1 MSGEQETSQLEG
13 IAIIGMACRFPGAGT
28 PEAFWKNLREG
39 VESITFFKDEE
50 LDRAAIAPEELKD
63 PKYVKARATLDG
75 IDQFD
80 ARFFD
85 FSPREAE
92 ITDPQQ
98 RVFLE
103 CVWEALE
110 SAGHDP
116 GRAPGP
122 IGVYAGAGANGYLL
136 YNLSSAGHLV
146 GTINAFQAVIHNK
159 NDHLATRVAYKLDLK
174 GPAVTVQTACSTSL
188 VAVYHACQ
196 SLLSHQCDMA
206 LAGGVTITVPQKTG
220 YLYTERGIGSQDG
233 HCRPFD
239 ANAQGT
245 VGGSGAGVVVL
256 KRLAD
261 AVADGDVIHA
271 VIRGGAINN
280 DGTDKV
286 GYTAPSVSGQAD
298 VIGMAQALAG
308 VEPESITYVEA
319 HGTGTPMGDP
329 IEVKALT
336 QAFRAGGAE
345 RTGFCGLGSVKSNV
359 GHLDTAAGM
368 AGLIKTALALKHRE
382 LPPSLGFEKP
392 NPEIDFAGSPFYVN
406 AKLKPWE
413 ATGPRRAGVSS
424 FGLGGTNAH
433 VILEEAP
440 ARAPSGPSREHQLL
454 VLSARSAAALESA
467 TSRLAEHLKAHPE
480 LNLADVAYT
489 LQTGRK
495 GFEHRR
501 YVVCRTVD
509 EAAQA
514 LGTLSP
520 DRVITRV
527 QERVSRPVVFMFPG
541 QGSQHPGM
549 AAALYR
555 TEAAFRQEADRC
567 LEHLRRKHDVDLKPL
582 LFGTDVQDAPAA
594 AKLEQTA
601 LTQPALFVVEYALA
615 KLLMAWGLQ
624 PTSMIGHSVGEYV
637 AACLAGVFTLED
649 ALDLVATRGR
659 LMQSCPPGAML
670 SVQLPEAD
678 VRPLLTP
685 ELEIAATNAPASCV
699 VAGPTAAVEAL
710 EKQLAAKDVLAR
722 RLRTSHAFHSAMMD
736 PIVAAFRDAVAK
748 AKPAAPKLRFI
759 SNVTGTWVTAEQ
771 ATSPDYWAKHL
782 RQPVRFASGLDEL
795 LKEPE
800 AVLLEVG
807 PGKAL
812 QSLARWHPRKKQ
824 GQFMLTTLPPPGEAT
839 PEPEYLLRTLGQLW
853 LLGLE
858 ASHLFDGQT
867 RRREPLP
874 TYPFDRQR
882 YWVDL
887 RANTGT
893 QGARRG
899 TLDKRSDVASWFWLP
914 VWKESAPK
922 VAGNSGAGASATGGA
937 VAGASAAGASSVAA
951 KAAPWLLLLDKA
963 GLGAKLAPRLR
974 KQGTALVEVALAR
987 EFRRTGADSYEL
999 NPSRREDWATLLS
1012 ELAADGR
1019 LPERIVHLGGITA
1032 EGSGASAEDVIE
1044 RSFYSVLH
1052 LAQALA
1058 GHASGKPVH
1067 LTVVSNGM
1075 QEVTGGDLVSPEQA
1089 TALGPCQVIPREM
1102 PHVRCRSVDV
1112 TLPSPGSFQAGRLVE
1127 LLAAELM
1134 SDAEEPVVA
1143 LRGGRRWV
1151 QDFEEVR
1158 LDEGPTSAVAP
1169 REGGVYLITGG
1180 LGGMGLTF
1188 AEALAEKYH
1197 AKLVLTGRAAV
1208 PPREA
1213 WAKSLESADEATRRR
1228 IQAVQRL
1235 EAKGAQVLAVS
1246 ADVTDLTQ
1254 MRAAVEAARARFG
1267 AIHGVIHAAGVP
1279 GGGLLQLKTREAAA
1293 AVLAP
1298 KVTGSRV
1305 LAAVL
1310 EGERLD
1316 FFVACS
1322 SLVSVVGRF
1331 GQVDYT
1337 AANSFLDAFTRAY
1350 QARTGTYAVTL
1361 NWGAWDE
1368 VGMAARPAAQAGEGR
1383 AMPHPFVHRCL
1394 VDTPQRKVFAGTFGE
1409 PRSQWVTDEHR
1420 ILGNPTV
1427 PGVAYFEMVRAAM
1440 ADEAHGRTVELVD
1453 NYFLAPLRVPENETR
1468 EVRLI
1473 VEKDGDGWRWVVR
1486 SLPPGGVGKGTDHS
1500 AGRVRFGGPRVPRF
1514 EDLEALRKRCDK
1526 PRPQSLEAE
1535 YEQELGPRW
1544 RSVQS
1549 ILPGQHELLMVLELM
1564 PEFSG
1569 DFEQLLF
1576 HPSLI
1581 DRTSG
1586 IAKSFLAEHGYYLPF
1601 GYKVLR
1607 LHGDL
1612 PRRVYSHARFR
1623 ANEST
1628 DGGETL
1634 AFDLTMM
1641 DEQGRVLVEVERL
1654 TQKRVN
1660 DPAAELRALAAA
1672 ARESALAKVLPTE
1685 ERKEIAPAEGVMAL
1699 ERVLASGIAPQVV
1712 VSVRDLHATIAH
1724 TDEVVRERM
1733 LQAVGETR
1741 ASGEQQARPELKT
1754 PYVAPRNEVEQRIA
1768 EAWQSV
1774 LGIDKVGVHDNFFE
1788 LGGDSVQA
1796 IQIIARGSQ
1805 SGLQLSPQQFF
1816 QYSTIAELA
1825 EMISGVLAKQAEQGP
1840 VMGPAPLTPEQRRLL
1855 ELPAT
1860 AAIRV
1865 ARLPLQGPVE
1875 VATQALGTA
1884 LSQTPGAVQSQVL
1897 GTAPSQTLGA
1907 ALLQAPGAGPSQTQS
1922 TVLSQALSTVPSQA
1936 LGTTLSQA
1944 LATVL
1949 AHHDALRL
1957 RFTRGVSGWQQVG
1970 TPPGTEVP
1978 FTEVDLR
1985 ALPAAEHEAA
1995 LHGEEEKLRAKLDA
2009 GTGPLVATTLVR
2021 LEGGAGTHLLVA
2033 AHGLAVDAASW
2044 RLLVEDLSAALRH
2057 AQGGPA
2063 LRLKTSSFKRWAERL
2078 AEEAAADSLRKEEPV
2093 WQAAWDG
2100 AVKLPVDRA
2109 GGALGAAR
2117 VLEVALTD
2125 DETRQLTER
2134 LAGTWRADVAES
2146 AVASLG
2152 RALASWTGGNRLRVD
2167 VVSDGRE
2174 AFDGMDCSRT
2184 VGCFDVTWPLLLE
2197 LTNGQD
2203 AAEALKAVKE
2213 RMRRVPRRGIGFGLL
2228 RDGPHG
2234 EVAERLRRLPRAEVV
2249 FRHLGAVD
2257 AVPGAHRDT
2266 QGYALSVETFLSGGR
2281 LHVRIA
2287 CDDGTYTQA
2296 TASRLAGDLLGG
2308 LRALCGEGQD
2318 TQAAL
2323 SSVDFPLAGLDDSQL
2338 GALAALID
2346 EADGSEG

>member
-1 MSGEQETSQLEG
+1 MSGEQETPQLEG

-63 PKYVKARATLDG
+63 PKYVKARATLDA

-98 RVFLE
+98 RIFLE

-116 GRAPGP
+116 SRATGP

-206 LAGGVTITVPQKTG
+206 LAGGVTVTVPQKTG
-220 YLYTERGIGSQDG
+220 YLYTERGIGSPDG

-271 VIRGGAINN
+271 VIRGGALNN

-286 GYTAPSVSGQAD
+286 GYTAPSVAGQAD
-298 VIGMAQALAG
+298 VIGMAHALSG

-345 RTGFCGLGSVKSNV
+345 ANAFCGLGSVKSNV
-359 GHLDTAAGM
+359 GHLDTAAGI
-368 AGLIKTALALKHRE
+368 AGLIKTSLALKHRE
-382 LPPSLGFEKP
+382 LPPSLGFDKP

-406 AKLKPWE
+406 AKLQPWE
-413 ATGPRRAGVSS
+413 SKGPRRAGVSS

-433 VILEEAP
+433 VVLEEAP
-440 ARAPSGPSREHQLL
+440 ERAPSGPSREHQLL
-454 VLSARSAAALESA
+454 VVSARSAAALESA
-467 TSRLAEHLKAHPE
+467 TSRLAEHLKQHPE

-501 YVVCRTVD
+501 YVVCRTVE

-527 QERVSRPVVFMFPG
+527 QEPVHRPLVFMFAG

-549 AAALYR
+549 AAGLYR
-555 TEAAFRQEADRC
+555 TEATFRQEADRC
-567 LEHLRRKHDVDLKPL
+567 LELLRRKHDLDLKPL
-582 LFGTDVQDAPAA
+582 LFGTDTQDAQAA

-615 KLLMAWGLQ
+615 KLLMAWGLE

-637 AACLAGVFTLED
+637 AACLAGVFSLED
-649 ALDLVATRGR
+649 ALELVATRGR

-670 SVQLPEAD
+670 SVQLAEAD
-678 VRPLLTP
+678 VRPLLGA

-699 VAGPTAAVEAL
+699 VAGPVAAVEAL
-710 EKQLAAKDVLAR
+710 EKQLAAKDVLTR

-736 PIVAAFRDAVAK
+736 PIVSAFRDAVAK
-748 AKPAAPKLRFI
+748 AKPSAPRLRFI
-759 SNVTGTWVTAEQ
+759 SNVTGTWITPEQ

-782 RQPVRFASGLDEL
+782 RQPVRFAAGLDEL

-807 PGKAL
+807 PGKTL

-824 GQFMLTTLPPPGEAT
+824 GQFMLTTLPPVGEAT
-839 PEPEYLLRTLGQLW
+839 PEPEFLLRTLGQLW

-858 ASHLFDGQT
+858 APHFFDGQT
-867 RRREPLP
+867 RRREVLP

-882 YWVDL
+882 YWVEL
-887 RANTGT
+887 RAQAGA

-899 TLDKRSDVASWFWLP
+899 GTLDKRQDVASWFWLP

-922 VAGNSGAGASATGGA
+922 VA
-937 VAGASAAGASSVAA
+937 SVEA
-951 KAAPWLLLLDKA
+951 KAASWLLLHDRA

-974 KQGTALVEVALAR
+974 KQGAALVEVSLAR

-999 NPSRREDWATLLS
+999 NPGRREDWATLLS

-1019 LPERIVHLGGITA
+1019 LPEHIVHLGGITA
-1032 EGSGASAEDVIE
+1032 EGSGATAEDIIE
-1044 RSFYSVLH
+1044 RSFFSVLN
-1052 LAQALA
+1052 LAQALGGQA
-1058 GHASGKPVH
+1058 AGKPVH

-1112 TLPSPGSFQAGRLVE
+1112 TLPPAGSFQAARLVE
-1127 LLAAELM
+1127 LLAAELTA
-1134 SDAEEPVVA
+1134 DAEAPVVA
-1143 LRGGRRWV
+1143 LRSGRRWV
-1151 QDFEEVR
+1151 RDFEEVR
-1158 LDEGPTSAVAP
+1158 LDEGPTSAVSL

-1180 LGGMGLTF
+1180 LGGMGLSF
-1188 AEALAEKYH
+1188 AEALAEKCR

-1208 PPREA
+1208 PPREE
-1213 WAKSLESADEATRRR
+1213 WAKHLASGDEATRRR

-1235 EAKGAQVLAVS
+1235 EEKGAQVLAVS
-1246 ADVTDLTQ
+1246 ADVTDLEK
-1254 MRAAVEAARARFG
+1254 MRSAVEVARVRFG

-1279 GGGLLQLKTREAAA
+1279 GGGMLQLKTREAAA
-1293 AVLAP
+1293 SVLAP

-1310 EGERLD
+1310 EGEKLD
-1316 FFVACS
+1316 FLVACS
-1322 SLVSVVGRF
+1322 SLTTVVGRF

-1350 QARTGTYAVTL
+1350 QARTGTYAVTI

-1368 VGMAARPAAQAGEGR
+1368 VGMAARPAAGTGEGR

-1409 PRSQWVTDEHR
+1409 QRSQWVTDEHR

-1440 ADEAHGRTVELVD
+1440 AGEANGRVIELVD

-1473 VEKDGDGWRWVVR
+1473 LEKDGDGWRWVVR

-1500 AGRVRFGGPRVPRF
+1500 AGRVRFGEPRVARF

-1526 PRPQSLEAE
+1526 PRPQSMEAE

-1544 RSVQS
+1544 KSVQA

-1634 AFDLTMM
+1634 VFDLTMM

-1685 ERKEIAPAEGVMAL
+1685 GRQEIAPREGVVAL
-1699 ERVLASGIAPQVV
+1699 ERILASGLAPQVV

-1724 TDEVVRERM
+1724 TDEVVRERV
-1733 LQAVGETR
+1733 LQAVSETR
-1741 ASGEQQARPELKT
+1741 ASGEAQPRPELKT
-1754 PYVAPRNEVEQRIA
+1754 PYVAPRNEIEQRIS
-1768 EAWQSV
+1768 EAWQAV

-1825 EMISGVLAKQAEQGP
+1825 EMIAGVLAKQAEQGP
-1840 VMGPAPLTPEQRRLL
+1840 VVGPAPLTPEQRRLL
-1855 ELPAT
+1855 ESSARAAT
-1860 AAIRV
+1860 RV
-1865 ARLPLQGPVE
+1865 ARLAVHGPVE
-1875 VATQALGTA
+1875 ASA
-1884 LSQTPGAVQSQVL
+1884 
-1897 GTAPSQTLGA
+1897 
-1907 ALLQAPGAGPSQTQS
+1907 
-1922 TVLSQALSTVPSQA
+1922 
-1936 LGTTLSQA
+1936 LSQA

-1957 RFTRGVSGWQQVG
+1957 RFTRGVSGWQQAG
-1970 TPPGTEVP
+1970 TPPATEVS
-1978 FTEVDLR
+1978 FSEVDLR
-1985 ALPAAEHEAA
+1985 ALPASGHEAA
-1995 LHGEEEKLRAKLDA
+1995 LQGEEEKLRAKLDV
-2009 GTGPLVATTLVR
+2009 GSGPLLASALVR
-2021 LEGGAGTHLLVA
+2021 LEPGSHLLVA
-2033 AHGLAVDAASW
+2033 AHGLAVDGASW
-2044 RLLVEDLSAALRH
+2044 RLLEEDLAAALR
-2057 AQGGPA
+2057 QPG
-2063 LRLKTSSFKRWAERL
+2063 LRPKTTSFKRWAERL
-2078 AEEAAADSLRKEEPV
+2078 AEEAASESLRKEEAV
-2093 WQAAWDG
+2093 WQGAWDS
-2100 AVKLPVDRA
+2100 AVKLPVDVA
-2109 GGALGAAR
+2109 WQGGWDAAAKKPAEASGTASA
-2117 VLEVALTD
+2117 VEAALTEE
-2125 DETRQLTER
+2125 ETRQLTER

-2152 RALASWTGGNRLRVD
+2152 RALAAWTGGGQHRVD

-2174 AFDGMDCSRT
+2174 AFDGMDFSRT
-2184 VGCFDVTWPLLLE
+2184 VGCFDVTWPLLLDV
-2197 LTNGQD
+2197 TGSQD
-2203 AAEALKAVKE
+2203 AAESLKGVKE

-2234 EVAERLRRLPRAEVV
+2234 ELSERLRRLPRAEVV
-2249 FRHLGAVD
+2249 FRHLGPVEAPEGAPFAPVS
-2257 AVPGAHRDT
+2257 APGGSRGMG
-2266 QGYALSVETFLSGGR
+2266 GYSLAVETFLSGGR
-2281 LHVRIA
+2281 LHVRCA
-2287 CDDGTYTQA
+2287 WDEGAYTQA
-2296 TASRLAGDLLGG
+2296 TASKLAGDILGG

-2318 TQAAL
+2318 SRAAL

-2338 GALAALID
+2338 GALAALIN

>member
-116 GRAPGP
+116 GRAAGP

-196 SLLSHQCDMA
+196 SLLSHQCDLA

-245 VGGSGAGVVVL
+245 VGGSGAGLVVL

-271 VIRGGAINN
+271 VIRGGALNN

-298 VIGMAQALAG
+298 VIGMAHALAG

-345 RTGFCGLGSVKSNV
+345 RNGFCGLGSVKSNV

-413 ATGPRRAGVSS
+413 ASGPRRAGVSS

-440 ARAPSGPSREHQLL
+440 ARAPSGPSRENQLL

-467 TSRLAEHLKAHPE
+467 TSRLADHLKSHPE
-480 LNLADVAYT
+480 LSLADVAYT

-527 QERVSRPVVFMFPG
+527 QEPVRRPVVFMFPG

-555 TEAAFRQEADRC
+555 TEAAFRQEADKC
-567 LEHLRRKHDVDLKPL
+567 LELLRRKHDVDLKPL
-582 LFGTDVQDAPAA
+582 LFGTDTQDAQAA

-615 KLLMAWGLQ
+615 KLLMSWGLQ

-699 VAGPTAAVEAL
+699 VAGPLAAVEAL
-710 EKQLAAKDVLAR
+710 EKVLTAKDVLAR

-736 PIVAAFRDAVAK
+736 PIVSAFRDAVAK
-748 AKPAAPKLRFI
+748 ARPSAPKLRFI
-759 SNVTGTWVTAEQ
+759 SNVTGTWMTPEQ

-839 PEPEYLLRTLGQLW
+839 PEPEFLLRTLGQLW

-858 ASHLFDGQT
+858 APHLFDGQT
-867 RRREPLP
+867 RRRESLP

-887 RANTGT
+887 RPASGT
-893 QGARRG
+893 QGSRRG
-899 TLDKRSDVASWFWLP
+899 TLDKRPDVASWFWLP

-922 VAGNSGAGASATGGA
+922 VAGAA
-937 VAGASAAGASSVAA
+937 VVDA
-951 KAAPWLLLLDKA
+951 KAAPWLLLLDRA

-974 KQGTALVEVALAR
+974 KQGTALVEVSLAR

-999 NPSRREDWATLLS
+999 NPARREDWATLLS

-1019 LPERIVHLGGITA
+1019 LPERIVHLGGVTA
-1032 EGSGASAEDVIE
+1032 EGSGATAEDVID
-1044 RSFYSVLH
+1044 RSFFSVLH

-1112 TLPSPGSFQAGRLVE
+1112 TLPPSGSFQSTRLVE
-1127 LLAAELM
+1127 LLAAELT
-1134 SDAEEPVVA
+1134 SGAEEPVVA
-1143 LRGGRRWV
+1143 LRSGRRWV

-1158 LDEGPTSAVAP
+1158 LDEGPTSAVSL

-1180 LGGMGLTF
+1180 LGGMGLSF
-1188 AEALAEKYH
+1188 AEALAEKCR

-1208 PPREA
+1208 PPREE
-1213 WAKSLESADEATRRR
+1213 WAKALESGDEATRRR

-1235 EAKGAQVLAVS
+1235 EAKGAQVLALS
-1246 ADVTDLTQ
+1246 ADVTDLEK

-1267 AIHGVIHAAGVP
+1267 ALHGVIHAAGVP
-1279 GGGLLQLKTREAAA
+1279 GGGLLQLKTREAAS

-1350 QARTGTYAVTL
+1350 QARTGTYAVTI

-1383 AMPHPFVHRCL
+1383 AMAHPFVHRCL
-1394 VDTPQRKVFAGTFGE
+1394 VDTPQRKVFGGTFGE

-1440 ADEAHGRTVELVD
+1440 ADEANGRTVELLD

-1473 VEKDGDGWRWVVR
+1473 LEKDGDGWRWVVR

-1514 EDLEALRKRCDK
+1514 EDLDALRKRCDK
-1526 PRPQSLEAE
+1526 PRPQSMEAE

-1672 ARESALAKVLPTE
+1672 ARESALAKVLPTD
-1685 ERKEIAPAEGVMAL
+1685 ERKEIAPSEGVLAL
-1699 ERVLASGIAPQVV
+1699 ERILSSGIAPQVV

-1754 PYVAPRNEVEQRIA
+1754 PYVAPRNEVEQRIS

-1840 VMGPAPLTPEQRRLL
+1840 VVGPTPLTPEQRRLL
-1855 ELPAT
+1855 ETPA
-1860 AAIRV
+1860 AATSRV
-1865 ARLPLQGPVE
+1865 ARLVMRGPAE
-1875 VATQALGTA
+1875 
-1884 LSQTPGAVQSQVL
+1884 
-1897 GTAPSQTLGA
+1897 A
-1907 ALLQAPGAGPSQTQS
+1907 AS
-1922 TVLSQALSTVPSQA
+1922 LSQAV
-1936 LGTTLSQA
+1936 G
-1944 LATVL
+1944 TVL

-1957 RFTRGVSGWQQVG
+1957 RFTRGVSGWQQAG

-1978 FTEVDLR
+1978 FAEVDLR
-1985 ALPAAEHEAA
+1985 ALPASEHEAA

-2009 GTGPLVATTLVR
+2009 SAGPLVATALVR
-2021 LEGGAGTHLLVA
+2021 LEGGTGSHLLVA
-2033 AHGLAVDAASW
+2033 AHGLAVDGASW

-2057 AQGGPA
+2057 AQGGPG
-2063 LRLKTSSFKRWAERL
+2063 LRLKTTSFKRWAERL
-2078 AEEAAADSLRKEEPV
+2078 AEESTSESLRKEEPV
-2093 WQAAWDG
+2093 WQAPWDG
-2100 AVKLPVDRA
+2100 AVKLPVERA
-2109 GGALGAAR
+2109 GEASGAAR
-2117 VLEVALTD
+2117 VVEVSLTE

-2197 LTNGQD
+2197 VTGGQD
-2203 AAEALKAVKE
+2203 AAEVLKAVKE
-2213 RMRRVPRRGIGFGLL
+2213 RMRRVPRRGTGFGLL

-2234 EVAERLRRLPRAEVV
+2234 ELSERLRRLPRAEVV
-2249 FRHLGAVD
+2249 FRHLGAVED
-2257 AVPGAHRDT
+2257 SAPGAWRGT
-2266 QGYALSVETFLSGGR
+2266 GGYALAVETFLSGGR
-2281 LHVRIA
+2281 LHVRCA
-2287 CDDGTYTQA
+2287 YDDGAYTQA

-2318 TQAAL
+2318 TRAAL

-2338 GALAALID
+2338 GALAALIN
-2346 EADGSEG
+2346 EADGSES

>member
-1 MSGEQETSQLEG
+1 MSGEQESPQLEG
-13 IAIIGMACRFPGAGT
+13 VAIIGMACRFPGAST
-28 PEAFWKNLREG
+28 PEAFWKNLQQG

-98 RVFLE
+98 RLFLE

-110 SAGHDP
+110 SAGQDP
-116 GRAPGP
+116 SRATGP
-122 IGVYAGAGANGYLL
+122 IGIYAGAGANGYLL

-146 GTINAFQAVIHNK
+146 GTLNAFQAVIHNK
-159 NDHLATRVAYKLDLK
+159 NDHLSTRVAYKLDLK

-188 VAVYHACQ
+188 VAVHHACQ
-196 SLLSHQCDMA
+196 SLLSHQCDVA

-220 YLYTERGIGSQDG
+220 YLYTERGIGSPDG

-271 VIRGGAINN
+271 VIRGTAINN

-336 QAFRAGGAE
+336 QAFRSGGAE
-345 RTGFCGLGSVKSNV
+345 RKGFCGLGSVKGNV

-368 AGLIKTALALKHRE
+368 AGLIKTALALKHRQ
-382 LPPSLGFEKP
+382 LPPSIGFEKP
-392 NPEIDFAGSPFYVN
+392 NPEIAFADSPFYVN
-406 AKLKPWE
+406 ATLRPWE
-413 ATGPRRAGVSS
+413 VEGARRAGVSS

-433 VILEEAP
+433 AILEEAP
-440 ARAPSGPSREHQLL
+440 ERAPSGPSREHQLL
-454 VLSARSAAALESA
+454 VLSARSAAALEAA

-480 LNLADVAYT
+480 LSLADVAYT

-501 YVVCRTVD
+501 YVVCRTVE

-527 QERVSRPVVFMFPG
+527 QEPVRRPLVFMFPG

-549 AAALYR
+549 AAGLYR
-555 TEAAFRQEADRC
+555 TEATFRQEADRC
-567 LEHLRRKHDVDLKPL
+567 LELLKRRHDLDLKPL
-582 LFGTDVQDAPAA
+582 LFNADTQDAQAA
-594 AKLEQTA
+594 VKLEQTA

-615 KLLMAWGLQ
+615 KLLMAWGLE

-637 AACLAGVFTLED
+637 AACLAGVFSLEDTLE
-649 ALDLVATRGR
+649 LVATRGR

-670 SVQLPEAD
+670 SVQLAEAD
-678 VRPLLTP
+678 VRPLLGP
-685 ELEIAATNAPASCV
+685 GLEVAALNAPGSCV
-699 VAGPTAAVEAL
+699 VAGSHAEIEAL
-710 EKQLAAKDVLAR
+710 EKRLAAKDVLAR

-736 PIVAAFRDAVAK
+736 PIVSAFRDAVAK
-748 AKPAAPKLRFI
+748 AKPAAPKRRFI
-759 SNVTGTWVTAEQ
+759 SNVTGTWVTPEQ
-771 ATSPDYWAKHL
+771 ATSPDYWATHL
-782 RQPVRFASGLDEL
+782 RQPVRFADGLEEL
-795 LKEPE
+795 LKDAE

-824 GQFMLTTLPPPGEAT
+824 GQSMLTSLPPVGEAT
-839 PEPEYLLRTLGQLW
+839 AEPEYLLRTLGQLW
-853 LLGLE
+853 LLGVE
-858 ASHLFDGQT
+858 APRLFEGEK
-867 RRREPLP
+867 RRREALP

-887 RANTGT
+887 RSAPGT

-899 TLDKRSDVASWFWLP
+899 TLDKRQDVASWFWLP

-922 VAGNSGAGASATGGA
+922 VAPVAT
-937 VAGASAAGASSVAA
+937 VDA
-951 KAAPWLLLLDKA
+951 KAAPWLLLQDRA
-963 GLGAKLAPRLR
+963 GLGAKLAARLR
-974 KQGTALVEVALAR
+974 KAGRALVEVSLAR
-987 EFRRTGADSYEL
+987 EFRRTGADAYEL

-1012 ELAADGR
+1012 ELATDGR
-1019 LPERIVHLGGITA
+1019 LPEHLVHLGGLTA
-1032 EGSGASAEDVIE
+1032 EGSGATAEDVLE
-1044 RSFYSVLH
+1044 RSFFSLLH
-1052 LAQALA
+1052 LGQALG
-1058 GHASGKPVH
+1058 GHTASGPVR

-1089 TALGPCQVIPREM
+1089 TALGPCAVIPREL

-1112 TLPSPGSFQAGRLVE
+1112 TLPPSGGFQAGRLVE
-1127 LLAAELM
+1127 LLAAELTA
-1134 SDAEEPVVA
+1134 DAEEPVVA

-1151 QDFEEVR
+1151 RDFEEVR
-1158 LDEGPTSAVAP
+1158 LGEGPTAAVP
-1169 REGGVYLITGG
+1169 LREGGVYLITGG
-1180 LGGMGLTF
+1180 LGGMGLSF
-1188 AEALAEKYH
+1188 AEALAEKCR

-1208 PPREA
+1208 PPREE
-1213 WAKSLESADEATRRR
+1213 WAKHLESGDEATRRR
-1228 IQAVQRL
+1228 IQAVRRL
-1235 EAKGAQVLAVS
+1235 EEKGAQVLALS
-1246 ADVTDLTQ
+1246 ADVTDLER
-1254 MRAAVEAARARFG
+1254 MRAVVETARARFG
-1267 AIHGVIHAAGVP
+1267 ALHGVIHAAGVA
-1279 GGGLLQLKTREAAA
+1279 GGGMLQLKTREAAA

-1322 SLVSVVGRF
+1322 SLSSVVGRF

-1337 AANSFLDAFTRAY
+1337 AANTFLDVFTRAY
-1350 QARTGTYAVTL
+1350 QSRTGTYAVTI

-1383 AMPHPFVHRCL
+1383 ALSHPFVHRCL

-1409 PRSQWVTDEHR
+1409 PRSNWVTDEHR

-1427 PGVAYFEMVRAAM
+1427 PGVTYFEMVRAAM
-1440 ADEAHGRTVELVD
+1440 AEEAQGRVIELLD

-1473 VEKDGDGWRWVVR
+1473 LEKDGDGWRWVVR

-1500 AGRVRFGGPRVPRF
+1500 AGRARFGGPRVPRI

-1544 RSVQS
+1544 KSVQA
-1549 ILPGQHELLMVLELM
+1549 ILPGEHELLMVLELM

-1569 DFEQLLF
+1569 DFEELRF

-1607 LHGDL
+1607 LHGEL

-1623 ANEST
+1623 AHETT

-1685 ERKEIAPAEGVMAL
+1685 ERQEIAPREGVVAL
-1699 ERVLASGIAPQVV
+1699 ERILASGLAPQVV

-1724 TDEVVRERM
+1724 TDEVVRERV

-1741 ASGEQQARPELKT
+1741 ASGEQQPRPKLKT
-1754 PYVAPRNEVEQRIA
+1754 PYVAPRNEIEQRIA

-1774 LGIDKVGVHDNFFE
+1774 LGIDPVGVNDNFFE

-1825 EMISGVLAKQAEQGP
+1825 EMIAGVLAKQAEQGP
-1840 VMGPAPLTPEQRRLL
+1840 VVGPAPLTPEQRRLL
-1855 ELPAT
+1855 GAPTPALV
-1860 AAIRV
+1860 RV
-1865 ARLPLQGPVE
+1865 ARLPMPRAVDT
-1875 VATQALGTA
+1875 AA
-1884 LSQTPGAVQSQVL
+1884 LSQS
-1897 GTAPSQTLGA
+1897 LGA
-1907 ALLQAPGAGPSQTQS
+1907 L
-1922 TVLSQALSTVPSQA
+1922 
-1936 LGTTLSQA
+1936 
-1944 LATVL
+1944 L

-1957 RFTRGVSGWQQVG
+1957 RFTKGVSGWQQVG
-1970 TPPGTEVP
+1970 TPPGTDVP
-1978 FTEVDLR
+1978 FSEVDLR

-1995 LHGEEEKLRAKLDA
+1995 LHGEEEKLRGRLDV
-2009 GTGPLVATTLVR
+2009 GSGPLLAATLVR
-2021 LEGGAGTHLLVA
+2021 LDGGAGSQLLVA
-2033 AHGLAVDAASW
+2033 AHGLAVDGGSW
-2044 RLLVEDLSAALRH
+2044 RLLVEDLRPS
-2057 AQGGPA
+2057 QGGA
-2063 LRLKTSSFKRWAERL
+2063 RVKTTSFKRWAERL
-2078 AEEAAADSLRKEEPV
+2078 AEESSSEASRREEPV
-2093 WQAAWDG
+2093 WLGAPWEG
-2100 AVKLPVDRA
+2100 AVRLPVERP
-2109 GGALGAAR
+2109 GGASGVAR
-2117 VLEVALTD
+2117 SVEVALTE
-2125 DETRQLTER
+2125 DETRGLTER
-2134 LAGTWRADVAES
+2134 LAATWRADVAEG
-2146 AVASLG
+2146 AVASLA
-2152 RALASWTGGNRLRVD
+2152 RALATWTGGDRLRLD

-2174 AFDGMDCSRT
+2174 AFDGVDCSRT
-2184 VGCFDVTWPLLLE
+2184 VGCFDVTWPLLVE
-2197 LTNGQD
+2197 LPGGQD
-2203 AAEALKAVKE
+2203 VAESLKAVKE

-2228 RDGPHG
+2228 CDGPHG
-2234 EVAERLRRLPRAEVV
+2234 ELSERLKRLPRAELV
-2249 FRHLGAVD
+2249 FRHLGTVEA
-2257 AVPGAHRDT
+2257 APGAPRGLG
-2266 QGYALSVETFLSGGR
+2266 GYALAVETFLSGGR
-2281 LHVRIA
+2281 LHVRCA
-2287 CDDGTYTQA
+2287 WDDGASTQA
-2296 TASRLAGDLLGG
+2296 TASRLAGDILVA
-2308 LRALCGEGQD
+2308 LRALGSEPQD
-2318 TQAAL
+2318 TRAAL

-2346 EADGSEG
+2346 EADGN